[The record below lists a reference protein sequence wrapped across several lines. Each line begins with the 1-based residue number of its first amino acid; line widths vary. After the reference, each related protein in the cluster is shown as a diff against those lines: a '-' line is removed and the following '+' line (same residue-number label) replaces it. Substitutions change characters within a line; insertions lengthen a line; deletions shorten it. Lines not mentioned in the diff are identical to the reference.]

1 MCIGMALLVLSLALI
16 NYAKSD
22 RKKNVRWL
30 LYVFVA
36 FMGNGLCSTVQK
48 AQQVAFGGQYKNEF
62 MIVSLAGVSV
72 ILLICSLF
80 LERKQLLSSI
90 RRGWYLAVPCG
101 ILNGLTNLFVLLLST
116 KIAASLMFPILSG
129 GNVVLTSLIS
139 VWGFHEKLNRRQL
152 AGIALGVA
160 SIILL
165 SL

>member
-1 MCIGMALLVLSLALI
+1 
-16 NYAKSD
+16 
-22 RKKNVRWL
+22 
-30 LYVFVA
+30 
-36 FMGNGLCSTVQK
+36 
-48 AQQVAFGGQYKNEF
+48 

-139 VWGFHEKLNRRQL
+139 V
-152 AGIALGVA
+152 GV
-160 SIILL
+160 S
-165 SL
+165 

>member
-1 MCIGMALLVLSLALI
+1 MYTFSYTHLDV
-16 NYAKSD
+16 
-22 RKKNVRWL
+22 
-30 LYVFVA
+30 
-36 FMGNGLCSTVQK
+36 
-48 AQQVAFGGQYKNEF
+48 YK
-62 MIVSLAGVSV
+62 
-72 ILLICSLF
+72 
-80 LERKQLLSSI
+80 RQ
-90 RRGWYLAVPCG
+90 
-101 ILNGLTNLFVLLLST
+101 GLTNLFVLLLST